1 MKPSTGHTP
10 PKWANRLLEWYC
22 RPELLEDLQGD
33 LHEYF
38 DRNLASKGPK
48 RARINFVM
56 DVLKFMRPYTI
67 RKLEILNNL
76 TTIVMF
82 KNYFKTSLRS
92 IARNK
97 LFSAINIIGL
107 AVSMS
112 VCLLAISFLVEIDSY
127 DRFHEDADQIYR
139 VKNSYQFLQEDPSYF
154 ASTSILAGK
163 LIQEQVPGI
172 KASVIMRRG
181 FSGDAK
187 MGDHIV
193 PVSGIHTT
201 ENFFEVFSFELLRGN
216 PETALSEPHSI
227 VLTDETA
234 EKLFK
239 GQDPMGQT
247 FQVGNEETPYQ
258 VTGVMKKPPHH
269 SHLRFQSLVSFATYE
284 EKRKEN
290 PEETYWISW
299 SNMWANYVYM
309 KLEDGTSQ
317 EDIEA
322 RLVPINDKQNEKSD
336 RVTINT
342 SLQPMLAIV
351 AGENLSNQIGMSMGP
366 EGTWIIVILTSI
378 VILSAGFNYTN
389 LSIARSLRR
398 AKEVGVRKVVGATRG
413 QVFTQFII
421 EATIISL
428 IALVFAYLLFFLIKP
443 EFLNLDP
450 DIQQMLLL
458 ENSPKVFLFFILFAV
473 LVGFLAG
480 FFPATFLSKLRAV
493 SVLKDASNTKL
504 FSKVNMRKVL
514 IVTQFTLSLIFIISA
529 SIELKQYKYALA
541 FDLGYDT
548 ENVLNIWLQGN
559 DIDQMAN
566 AFASVPEVSQI
577 SRSAMIT
584 SVGSRYSETIKYE
597 DPTDSTD
604 LTYNFIDE
612 HYLPLMGNR
621 FLAGSNFESRPLQ
634 EREESIIV
642 NEQVLKR
649 FNIGTPQEALGKY
662 VQVGRDSQGP
672 RKLRIIGVVEDFQY
686 ATIQESIESF
696 GFRYAPDRL
705 EMLNLK
711 IATTDVMATMEK
723 LETAWN
729 GLDQV
734 HPFEATFYDEEIQRT
749 YAEHSILFTIVG
761 FLAFLT
767 ISIAALGLLG
777 MGVYT
782 AETRLKEISIRKV
795 LGASEGSLV
804 TLLARGFMWLL
815 IISAAIAVPAAYFLF
830 DSVILADAVNKANI
844 GFIELFAGVIIIF
857 AIGFL
862 TIGTQT
868 WKAAK
873 SNPAQT
879 LRSE

>member
-1 MKPSTGHTP
+1 MIEKQTSKP
-10 PKWANRLLEWYC
+10 PKWASKLLEWYC

-38 DRNLASKGPK
+38 DRNLASKGPG
-48 RARINFVM
+48 RAKLNFVL
-56 DVLKFMRPYTI
+56 DVFKFIRPYTI

-107 AVSMS
+107 AISMS
-112 VCLLAISFLVEIDSY
+112 VCLLAISFIAELDSY
-127 DRFHEDADQIYR
+127 DRFQKDSDRIYR
-139 VKNSYQFLQEDPSYF
+139 VKNTYQFLQEDPSGF

-172 KASVIMRRG
+172 EASVIMRRG
-181 FSGDAK
+181 FSGDARLGEK
-187 MGDHIV
+187 VV
-193 PVSGIHTT
+193 PVSAIQASDD
-201 ENFFEVFSFELLRGN
+201 FFKVFSFELLRGN

-227 VLTDETA
+227 ILTDETA
-234 EKLFK
+234 EKMFQ

-247 FQVGNEETPYQ
+247 FQIGTDETPYQ
-258 VTGVMKKPPHH
+258 VTGIVKKPPHH
-269 SHLRFQSLVSFATYE
+269 SHLQFQSLVSLITYE
-284 EKRKEN
+284 EQRKET
-290 PEETYWISW
+290 PDETYWISW
-299 SNMWANYVYM
+299 SNMWSNYVYL
-309 KLEDGTSQ
+309 KLEEGNSQ

-322 RLVPINDKQNEKSD
+322 RLMPINDKQNEQSD
-336 RVTINT
+336 RVKINI
-342 SLQPMLAIV
+342 SLQPLLSIV
-351 AGENLSNQIGMSMGP
+351 GGEDLSNQIGMSMGS
-366 EGTWIIVILTSI
+366 EATWIIVALTFI

-398 AKEVGVRKVVGATRG
+398 AKEVGIRKVVGATRG

-428 IALVFAYLLFFLIKP
+428 IALVFAYLLFFIIKP
-443 EFLNLDP
+443 EFLNLEP
-450 DIQQMLLL
+450 EIQQMLLL
-458 ENSPKVFLFFILFAV
+458 ENSPKILVFFLLFAAS
-473 LVGFLAG
+473 VGFLAG
-480 FFPATFLSKLRAV
+480 FFPAAFLSKLRAV
-493 SVLKDASNTKL
+493 SVLKDASSTKL

-529 SIELKQYKYALA
+529 SIEFKQYKYSLA
-541 FDLGYDT
+541 FDLGFNT
-548 ENVLNIWLQGN
+548 ENVLNVRLQGN
-559 DIDQMAN
+559 DMDQMAN
-566 AFASVPEVSQI
+566 AFSTIPEVSQI
-577 SRSAMIT
+577 SKSAMIT
-584 SVGSRYSETIKYE
+584 SVGSRYGENIKYE
-597 DPTDSTD
+597 DPTDSTT
-604 LTYNFIDE
+604 LYYNIIDE
-612 HYLPLMGNR
+612 NYLPLMENR
-621 FLAGSNFESRPLQ
+621 FLAGTNFESRPLQ
-634 EREESIIV
+634 EEEESIIV

-649 FNIGTPQEALGKY
+649 FNIGTPLEAIDKY
-662 VQVGRDSQGP
+662 VQIGRGDGV

-686 ATIQESIESF
+686 ATIQDGIESF
-696 GFRYAPDRL
+696 GFRYQPDRL
-705 EMLNLK
+705 EILNLK
-711 IATTDVMATMEK
+711 ITSTDLMATMDK
-723 LETAWN
+723 LEAAWDE
-729 GLDQV
+729 LDQV
-734 HPFEATFYDEEIQRT
+734 HSFEASFYDERIQRA
-749 YAEHSILFTIVG
+749 YAEHSIIFTIVG

-804 TLLARGFMWLL
+804 SLLARGFMWLL
-815 IISAAIAVPAAYFLF
+815 VISAAIAVPASYFLF
-830 DSVILADAVNKANI
+830 DSVILATAVNKASI

-857 AIGFL
+857 AIGFV

>member
-1 MKPSTGHTP
+1 MKHSTGHRP
-10 PKWANRLLEWYC
+10 PQWANRLLEWYC

-38 DRNLASKGPK
+38 DRNLVSKGPK
-48 RARINFVM
+48 KARVNFVM
-56 DVLKFMRPYTI
+56 DVFKFMRPYTI

-107 AVSMS
+107 AISMS
-112 VCLLAISFLVEIDSY
+112 VCLLAISFIAELDSY
-127 DRFHEDADQIYR
+127 DRFHEDAGSIYR
-139 VKNSYQFLQEDPSYF
+139 VKNTYQFLQEDPSHF

-163 LIQEQVPGI
+163 LIQEQVPGV

-181 FSGDAK
+181 FSGDARLGEK
-187 MGDHIV
+187 VV
-193 PVSGIHTT
+193 PVSAIHASDD
-201 ENFFEVFSFELLRGN
+201 FFKVFSFELLRGN
-216 PETALSEPHSI
+216 PETVLSEPHSI

-234 EKLFK
+234 EKIFK
-239 GQDPMGQT
+239 GQDAMGQT
-247 FQVGNEETPYQ
+247 FQIGSDETPYQ
-258 VTGVMKKPPHH
+258 VTGIVKKPPHH
-269 SHLRFQSLVSFATYE
+269 SHLRFQSLISLITYE
-284 EKRKEN
+284 EQQKET

-299 SNMWANYVYM
+299 NNMWSNYVYM
-309 KLEDGTSQ
+309 KLEEGTTQ
-317 EDIEA
+317 QDIEA
-322 RLVPINDKQNEKSD
+322 RLIPINNEQNEQSD
-336 RVTINT
+336 RVKIDT
-342 SLQPMLAIV
+342 SLQPLLSV
-351 AGENLSNQIGMSMGP
+351 VGGEDLSNQIGMSMGS
-366 EGTWIIVILTSI
+366 EATWIIVALTFI

-398 AKEVGVRKVVGATRG
+398 AKEVGIRKVVGATRG

-428 IALVFAYLLFFLIKP
+428 IALVFAYLLFFVIKP
-443 EFLNLDP
+443 EFLNLEP
-450 DIQQMLLL
+450 EIQQMLLL
-458 ENSPKVFLFFILFAV
+458 KNSPKILFFFVLFAA

-480 FFPATFLSKLRAV
+480 FFPAAFLSKLKAV
-493 SVLKDASNTKL
+493 SVLKDASSTKL

-529 SIELKQYKYALA
+529 SIEFKQYKYALA
-541 FDLGYDT
+541 FDLGFNT
-548 ENVLNIWLQGN
+548 ENVLNVQLQGN
-559 DIDQMAN
+559 DMDQMAN
-566 AFASVPEVSQI
+566 AFSTIPEVSQI
-577 SRSAMIT
+577 SKSAMIT
-584 SVGSRYSETIKYE
+584 SVGSRYGENIKYE
-597 DPTDSTD
+597 DPTDSTT
-604 LTYNFIDE
+604 LYYNFIDE
-612 HYLPLMGNR
+612 NYLPLMGNR
-621 FLAGSNFESRPLQ
+621 FLAGTNFESRPLQ
-634 EREESIIV
+634 EQEESIIV
-642 NEQVLKR
+642 NEQLLKR
-649 FNIGTPQEALGKY
+649 FNIGTPQEAIDKY
-662 VQVGRDSQGP
+662 VQIGRGDGV

-686 ATIQESIESF
+686 ATIQDGIESF
-696 GFRYAPDRL
+696 GFRYRPDRL
-705 EMLNLK
+705 EILNLK
-711 IATTDVMATMEK
+711 IASTDLMTTMDK
-723 LETAWN
+723 LEAAWDE
-729 GLDQV
+729 LDQV
-734 HPFEATFYDEEIQRT
+734 HGFEASFYDERIQRA

-815 IISAAIAVPAAYFLF
+815 IISATIAVPAAYFLF
-830 DSVILADAVNKANI
+830 DSVILADAANKASI

-857 AIGFL
+857 AIGFV

-868 WKAAK
+868 WKAAR